1 MEIHICN
8 VKAKSQAGNMSQR
21 YSDSINRPKPQDTQ
35 IGILRIYAFCPKI
48 QQNSSKFKKI

>member
-1 MEIHICN
+1 MEIHIFN

-21 YSDSINRPKPQDTQ
+21 YSDNINRPKPQDTQ

>member
-8 VKAKSQAGNMSQR
+8 VKAKSQADN
-21 YSDSINRPKPQDTQ
+21 SDNINRPKPQDTQ